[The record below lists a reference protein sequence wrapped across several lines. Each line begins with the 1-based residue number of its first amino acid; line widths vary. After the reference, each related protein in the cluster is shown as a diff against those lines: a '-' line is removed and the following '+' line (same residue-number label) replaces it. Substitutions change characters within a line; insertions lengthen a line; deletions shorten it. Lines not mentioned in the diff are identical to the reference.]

1 MNSDQWYESPDAW
14 DVYEEK
20 REQIADSIWDMS
32 VSDFYDESDV
42 DPHRKAIYAAVDTM
56 ACRILEEHIEGMA
69 DYAAEIKHDERK
81 ESESG

>member
-1 MNSDQWYESPDAW
+1 MDSDQWYESPDAW

-20 REQIADSIWDMS
+20 REQIADGIWDMS
-32 VSDFYDESDV
+32 VGDLYDESEV

-56 ACRILEEHIEGMA
+56 ACRILEEYIEGMA